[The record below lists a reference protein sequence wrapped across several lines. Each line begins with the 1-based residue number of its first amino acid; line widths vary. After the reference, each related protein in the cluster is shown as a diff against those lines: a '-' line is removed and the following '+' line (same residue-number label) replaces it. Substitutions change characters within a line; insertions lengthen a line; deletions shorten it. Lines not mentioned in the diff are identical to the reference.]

1 MPALN
6 AVAESI
12 YTKYFILSS
21 FVKSGGT
28 ASQLLAAD
36 GSVVTAGSGIT
47 ISSNKIS
54 AVNEVGIGSVSSST
68 RTFSINSGT
77 FSTLINSSEVLTY
90 TTTIITTSYSNNNN
104 DVEVTLPSASGNEGK
119 TIILRIMAN
128 SSSKIA
134 SVSGTVDNAGVS
146 LSNGYRFIHYISD
159 GSKWYLV
166 NYR

>member
-1 MPALN
+1 
-6 AVAESI
+6 
-12 YTKYFILSS
+12 
-21 FVKSGGT
+21 
-28 ASQLLAAD
+28 
-36 GSVVTAGSGIT
+36 
-47 ISSNKIS
+47 
-54 AVNEVGIGSVSSST
+54 
-68 RTFSINSGT
+68 
-77 FSTLINSSEVLTY
+77 LTY